1 MAMSK
6 TSLGKAIAD
15 LVIDENAPAEMKK
28 KITQQW
34 TDIAGAII
42 EEIKKSTITVASGIS
57 VTIPTTSDPGKPSAG
72 ATSATG
78 TATIS

>member
-6 TSLGKAIAD
+6 TVLGKAIAD
-15 LVIDENAPAEMKK
+15 LVIDENAPAEMKQR
-28 KITQQW
+28 ITQQW

-42 EEIKKSTITVASGIS
+42 DEIKKSTITVASGIT
-57 VTIPTTSDPGKPSAG
+57 VTIPTTSDPGKPSSG
-72 ATSATG
+72 ATSTTG